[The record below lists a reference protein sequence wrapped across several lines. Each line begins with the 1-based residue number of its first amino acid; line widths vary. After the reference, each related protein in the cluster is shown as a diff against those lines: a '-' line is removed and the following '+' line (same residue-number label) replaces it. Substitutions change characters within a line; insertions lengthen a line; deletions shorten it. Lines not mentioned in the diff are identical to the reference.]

1 VEQIALSSVMAG
13 ADGVLIEIHE
23 CPQKAVSDGA
33 QTLDFYQ
40 AKRTIQRL
48 RETADLRKRIMVQ

>member
-1 VEQIALSSVMAG
+1 MAG

-23 CPQKAVSDGA
+23 CPPKAFSDGD

-40 AKRTIQRL
+40 ARRAIKRL
-48 RETADLRKRIMVQ
+48 RETMELRKKLVVE